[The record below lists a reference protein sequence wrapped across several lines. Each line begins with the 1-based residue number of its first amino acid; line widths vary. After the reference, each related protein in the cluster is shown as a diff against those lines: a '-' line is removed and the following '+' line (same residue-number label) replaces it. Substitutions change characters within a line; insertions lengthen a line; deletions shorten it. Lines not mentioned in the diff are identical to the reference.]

1 MCVLLYTTY
10 IRIDLN
16 YVYFSYRLVTQVRTS
31 DEQFVTLFNWNFKF
45 CVFCTVQ
52 LRKDFYGD
60 IMSTKST
67 SPPQTYSRLFRPWD
81 GTAKKVEGDCSEF
94 SENELKT
101 NLKKFKLNKPSAK
114 DGLSERLSGKCVE
127 KFVPHSSNSSPT
139 TAMNQLSSA
148 VISDMAFNTAKNIYD
163 SFMPTLPMEYA
174 PELSFY
180 NASPAKCGE
189 MIPIPFNVGVGMDPY
204 GIGIMEQEYAR
215 IMAEEARTKA
225 MNARKQR
232 PKKFK
237 CPHCDVAFSN
247 NGQLKG
253 HIRIHTGKL
262 RYF

>member
-1 MCVLLYTTY
+1 
-10 IRIDLN
+10 
-16 YVYFSYRLVTQVRTS
+16 
-31 DEQFVTLFNWNFKF
+31 
-45 CVFCTVQ
+45 
-52 LRKDFYGD
+52 
-60 IMSTKST
+60 MSTKST
-67 SPPQTYSRLFRPWD
+67 APPQTYSRLFRPWD
-81 GTAKKVEGDCSEF
+81 GAAQKVEEDRLQF
-94 SENELKT
+94 SENEFRA
-101 NLKKFKLNKPSAK
+101 NLKKFKLNKPSARN
-114 DGLSERLSGKCVE
+114 GISERLSGKCDE
-127 KFVPHSSNSSPT
+127 KFVPHSSSSSGSSSSTPT
-139 TAMNQLSSA
+139 AAMNQLSSA

-180 NASPAKCGE
+180 NSSPAKCGE

-253 HIRIHTGKL
+253 HIRIHTGKFEFLNDRL
-262 RYF
+262 RFSKANIPFNLFSFR